1 MLTTVRRPRDVRL
14 ESLTGLMPLYA
25 ATLDP
30 ENAYA
35 ALRAEWGSVAAVEL
49 SDGVPAWLALD
60 WTDALRVVRERNNF
74 TREVRYWRAFQN
86 GQVKP
91 GTGLHAF
98 FSDRDNAYY
107 SDGADHTRRRAVVD
121 DAFAQVD
128 ESALRRDVKRVCDLM
143 LTHIAKD
150 GATTADLVPTYTQF
164 VPSLA
169 VAAMYGLGAEDA
181 GVMGQYAR
189 DIFSN
194 TAAAG
199 PAFVG
204 LNTML
209 EDLIRKR
216 TSHPGHDV
224 LSTMVRWRDPRTGTG
239 LTDKELLDTAQ
250 MIQSAGHEMSVAWVT
265 MALVYLLSDN
275 DFDGRVRG
283 GRLGIDEALDAVL
296 VHSSP
301 VWNTPA
307 RFATADIEIG
317 SVFNDSN
324 VDIGGRFVHEGE
336 AIVAAA
342 AEATASVHRGADPVW
357 TGTSRA
363 SLAFG
368 ASGPHHC
375 PAQRISR
382 IIVKASVEA
391 VLHRL
396 PGLRLTVPADQ
407 LGTGLSLWAR
417 SASSLPVSF
426 DPVTGYDEN
435 WTSTEAS
442 RR

>member
-1 MLTTVRRPRDVRL
+1 
-14 ESLTGLMPLYA
+14 MPLYA

-30 ENAYA
+30 ESAYA

-60 WTDALRVVRERNNF
+60 WTDALRVVREPNNF
-74 TREVRYWRAFQN
+74 TREVRHWRAFQN

-121 DAFAQVD
+121 DAFARVD
-128 ESALRRDVKRVCDLM
+128 ESALRRDVQWVCDRM
-143 LTHIAKD
+143 LAHIVRD

-169 VAAMYGLGAEDA
+169 VAAMYGLGADDA

-204 LNTML
+204 LNAML
-209 EDLIRKR
+209 EDLIRER
-216 TSHPGHDV
+216 STNPGHDV

-265 MALVYLLSDN
+265 MTLVHLLSDT

-283 GRLGIDEALDAVL
+283 GRLGIDEALDSVL
-296 VHSSP
+296 VNSSP

-317 SVFNDSN
+317 SVFNEHN
-324 VDIGGRFVHEGE
+324 IEIGGRIVHEGE

-342 AEATASVHRGADPVW
+342 AEATASVHRNADPVW

-382 IIVKASVEA
+382 IIVKASIEA

-396 PGLRLTVPADQ
+396 PGLKLTVPPDQ
-407 LGTGLSLWAR
+407 LGTSLSLWAR
-417 SASSLPVSF
+417 SVSSLPVSF

-435 WTSTEAS
+435 WTGTEAS
-442 RR
+442 LR